1 MESIVFVLMVIVS
14 GDGVEREW
22 KSYNTQ
28 KECLEV
34 VRTITRHREKTI
46 QARCEK
52 RVVE

>member
-1 MESIVFVLMVIVS
+1 MESIVFVLIVIVS
-14 GDGVEREW
+14 GDGIEREW

-34 VRTITRHREKTI
+34 VRIITRHREKTI